1 MKIDESAEKQSL
13 FILSYSCIH
22 FISYSFM
29 SKDFLYA
36 LLAGVAYICVV
47 SYVVFDV
54 ADVLNGSI
62 TEQRFFVPLSL
73 GGLVFTGMVYYLV
86 KNEKREEV

>member
-1 MKIDESAEKQSL
+1 
-13 FILSYSCIH
+13 
-22 FISYSFM
+22 M
-29 SKDFLYA
+29 SRDFLYA

-54 ADVLNGSI
+54 ASMLDGSI

-73 GGLVFTGMVYYLV
+73 GGIVFTAMVYYLV
-86 KNEKREEV
+86 KNERQQEKEEV

>member
-1 MKIDESAEKQSL
+1 
-13 FILSYSCIH
+13 
-22 FISYSFM
+22 M
-29 SKDFLYA
+29 SRDFLYA

-54 ADVLNGSI
+54 LDTMDGSI

-73 GGLVFTGMVYYLV
+73 GGIVFVGMIYYLV
-86 KNEKREEV
+86 KKEKKEEEEEV